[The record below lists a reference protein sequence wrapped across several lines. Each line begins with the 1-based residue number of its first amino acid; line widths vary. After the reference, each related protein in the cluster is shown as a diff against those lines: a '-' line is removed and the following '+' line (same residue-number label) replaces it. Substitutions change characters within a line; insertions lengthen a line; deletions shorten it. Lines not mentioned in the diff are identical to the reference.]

1 MSLSRVLRIDDLYN
15 HDWVFLG
22 GSFFI
27 VIAFIFYS
35 QLITY
40 TYHSGANFVKLVSA
54 YA

>member
-1 MSLSRVLRIDDLYN
+1 MSPSRVLRIDDLYN
-15 HDWVFLG
+15 HDWFFLVDL
-22 GSFFI
+22 FFI
-27 VIAFIFYS
+27 VVAFIFYS